1 MERKRVVS
9 AWIQL
14 SVMTVVVVAFV
25 FTGSAGA
32 TIIRVPD
39 DYPEVQQAINEA
51 SSGDTVLV
59 AAGKYAPSTNG
70 ESFPINMKNGVR
82 LLGAG
87 ADVCTLDAECTNRV
101 IYCHLIGATTTTIEG
116 FTITN
121 GYFTGSGAAICCD
134 NYSSPNITKNVITGN
149 NAPGEARGGGIFCRW
164 YSSPTITN
172 NIITGNNAGFC
183 GGGIECYW
191 YSSPIITNNT
201 ITGNNAGFCGGGIE
215 SYLYSSPIITNN
227 IITGN
232 SAGWGGGICC
242 MYYSSATITYD
253 NVWDNPGGNYSGCSP
268 GTGCISEDPLFVDPT
283 TGDYHLQQSSPCID
297 AGDNDA
303 LGLPELDFD
312 GNPRILDGN
321 GDGIAVVDMGPFE
334 YKMPVIPVALVTGG
348 GWIPENPPGPGNKK
362 TFGFNVHSET
372 GVVWGQLQFNDHGTK
387 MKVHS
392 DTINTLIV
400 QPGDTIANF
409 SGDCRVDGVS
419 GYSLECEVMDSG
431 EPGHG
436 VDKFSIDIY
445 DAVGNPYYSA
455 GDFLGG
461 GNIQIHE
468 IEREENPLSTS
479 HKPQLRIYPNPFT
492 TSTTI
497 TLFITSIGHR
507 AEGIELKIY
516 DVSGRL
522 VNELLLP
529 TSYSP
534 LTTEISWDGRDEKG
548 KSVKTG
554 VYFMLLKSGNFAT
567 VKKITLVR

>member
-14 SVMTVVVVAFV
+14 SVMTVVVLAFV

-39 DYPEVQQAINEA
+39 DYPKVQQAIDAA

-87 ADVCTLDAECTNRV
+87 ADICTLDAECTNRV

-121 GYFTGSGAAICCD
+121 GYVTGSGAAICCD
-134 NYSSPNITKNVITGN
+134 NHSSPNITKNVITGN
-149 NAPGEARGGGIFCRW
+149 
-164 YSSPTITN
+164 
-172 NIITGNNAGFC
+172 
-183 GGGIECYW
+183 
-191 YSSPIITNNT
+191 
-201 ITGNNAGFCGGGIE
+201 
-215 SYLYSSPIITNN
+215 
-227 IITGN
+227 
-232 SAGWGGGICC
+232 SAGLGGGICC
-242 MYYSSATITYD
+242 IYYSSATITYD
-253 NVWDNPGGNYSGCSP
+253 NVWNNSGGNYYGCSP

-334 YKMPVIPVALVTGG
+334 YKMAVIPVALVTGG
-348 GWIPENPPGPGNKK
+348 GWIPGNPPGSDYKK

-400 QPGDTIANF
+400 QPGGTIANF

-468 IEREENPLSTS
+468 IEREKNPLSTS

-492 TSTTI
+492 TYTTI
-497 TLFITSIGHR
+497 TLSIPSIGHR
-507 AEGIELKIY
+507 AEGMELKIY